1 MYITSVKVTPVN
13 KQSLLAVAS
22 ITLCDCFVLRAMRLM
37 QGRRRYLAMPSRQ
50 TRTGRVF
57 EVFHPISAEARGALE
72 DLILE
77 GYEIQMAGKPFIPD
91 LPVLFG
97 TECPD
102 FVVTGV
108 RVRPYDEMKLQGFAS
123 IVLDDCLVINGIK
136 IIVGK
141 TRKFIQMPNVKKKT
155 GKYRDLAFPT
165 VPDIRERIEK
175 TIFEEYERTLEEEG
189 RSPSDDEGESPSV

>member
-57 EVFHPISAEARGALE
+57 EIFHPISAEARGALE

-77 GYEIQMAGKPFIPD
+77 GYETQMAGKPFNPD

-97 TECPD
+97 TDCHD
-102 FVVTGV
+102 FVMTGV
-108 RVRPYDEMKLQGFAS
+108 RVRPSDEMKLQGFAS
-123 IVLDDCLVINGIK
+123 IVLDDCLVVNGIK
-136 IIVGK
+136 IIVGRS
-141 TRKFIQMPNVKKKT
+141 RKFIQMPNVKKKT

-165 VPDIRERIEK
+165 VPEIREQIEK
-175 TIFEEYERTLEEEG
+175 TIFEEYERACEEEG
-189 RSPSDDEGESPSV
+189 ISPPV